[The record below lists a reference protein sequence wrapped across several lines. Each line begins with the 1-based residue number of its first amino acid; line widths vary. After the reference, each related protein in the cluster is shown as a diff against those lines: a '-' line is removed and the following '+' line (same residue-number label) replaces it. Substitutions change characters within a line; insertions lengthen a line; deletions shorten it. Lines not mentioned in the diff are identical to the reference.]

1 MSVQSHNLI
10 KSRTLKVLISCSLAS
25 TLVISSGCV
34 TNSTEGEGAVLG
46 ALAGAGIG
54 ALACKGKDKAKCAA
68 IGAAVGG
75 GLGYA
80 AGKVVAERQKQYA
93 TQEDFY
99 DAQIRQTAQLN
110 QKLAGENK
118 SLRAS
123 IKNDQRQLAAI
134 NASYKKGQAS
144 SQQLMAAKS
153 TMDQKRLNAEKQ
165 LSEAKQELEVQQTV
179 LADLKKQGTAQANRA
194 KQLEK
199 QVNTLQ
205 GQINDLQQNVSMM
218 ASSTATINL

>member
-1 MSVQSHNLI
+1 MT
-10 KSRTLKVLISCSLAS
+10 KRRTSNVLISCSLAAS
-25 TLVISSGCV
+25 LVMSSGCV
-34 TNSTEGEGAVLG
+34 TTSTEGEGAVLG

-93 TQEDFY
+93 SQEDFY

-110 QKLAGENK
+110 QKLAGDNK

-134 NASYKKGQAS
+134 TAKNKKGQAS
-144 SQQLMAAKS
+144 NQQLIAAKS
-153 TMDQKRLNAEKQ
+153 SMDQKRLDAEKR
-165 LSEAKQELEVQQTV
+165 LKEAKQELEVQQTV
-179 LADLKKQGTAQANRA
+179 LAILRIKALLR
-194 KQLEK
+194 
-199 QVNTLQ
+199 QVAPSNWKSKL
-205 GQINDLQQNVSMM
+205 ISCRVKSMSCSRM
-218 ASSTATINL
+218 FP